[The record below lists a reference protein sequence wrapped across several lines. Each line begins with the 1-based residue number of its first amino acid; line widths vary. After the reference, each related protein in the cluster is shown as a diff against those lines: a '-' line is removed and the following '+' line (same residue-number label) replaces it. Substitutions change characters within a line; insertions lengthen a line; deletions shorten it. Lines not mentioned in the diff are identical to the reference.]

1 MLKALVII
9 LAALL
14 LCAVPAGQ
22 VGGSGR
28 IPEETSISA
37 TDERFL
43 EELRAADPKTAA
55 FADAEFLA
63 YVRRTCGIEAYRAV
77 YQALIRHMYTPE
89 TWHARTGKTAL
100 VLYDEYSGALDPDSP
115 SYRSDIRVLPPS
127 EETTICVVGDVSFAD
142 NYEIMPALN
151 ERGRG
156 LLGVLSG
163 EVVDILRGADILM
176 VNSEF
181 AFTTRGEPIIGKTYT
196 FRGDPEN
203 VKYLQEM
210 GTDIVTLAN
219 NHVYDYGEV
228 GFADTLET
236 FRNAGIPYIGAGEN
250 VDEASRPFYFIQNG
264 RKYAFTAAT
273 RAEKRVLTPE
283 ATDHSSGVLRMYDMT
298 AYLEVLREAERQC
311 DVSIAYV
318 HWGAEKKYE
327 TEEGLY
333 EDAAAM
339 IEAGADAV
347 VGAHAHLLQ
356 EISHYNGVPI
366 VFNLG
371 NFLFDE
377 LTLETAVLRL
387 TVNRNG
393 KMSVRMIPCLQED
406 RYTRLLTGTESERV
420 FRLLRRLS
428 PNVSIDREGNVS
440 FRVSETAA

>member
-1 MLKALVII
+1 MLKALVLL

-14 LCAVPAGQ
+14 LFTAGS
-22 VGGSGR
+22 GGRSGR
-28 IPEETSISA
+28 IPDRTSVNG

-55 FADAEFLA
+55 FADEEFLD
-63 YVRRTCGIEAYRAV
+63 YVRRTCGTEAYRAIF
-77 YQALIRHMYTPE
+77 QALIRHMYTPE

-115 SYRSDIRVLPPS
+115 AYRSDIRVLPPS
-127 EETTICVVGDVSFAD
+127 EETSICIVGDVSFAD
-142 NYEIMPALN
+142 NYEIMPAMN
-151 ERGRG
+151 ERGKG
-156 LLGVLSG
+156 LLGVLSR
-163 EVVDILRGADILM
+163 EVVDVLRGADILM

-181 AFTTRGEPIIGKTYT
+181 AFTTRGAPISGKTYT
-196 FRGDPEN
+196 FRGDPGN
-203 VKYLQEM
+203 VKYLLEM

-236 FRNAGIPYIGAGEN
+236 FRNAGIPYIGAGEDI
-250 VDEASRPFYFIQNG
+250 DEASRPFYFIQNG

-283 ATDHSSGVLRMYDMT
+283 ATEISSGVLRMYDMT

-327 TEEGLY
+327 TEDGLY
-333 EDAAAM
+333 EDAVAM

-356 EISHYNGVPI
+356 EISHYEGVPI

-387 TVNRNG
+387 TVNGNG
-393 KMSVRMIPCLQED
+393 RMSVRMIPCLQED
-406 RYTRLLTGTESERV
+406 RYTRLLSGTESERV

-428 PNVSIDREGNVS
+428 PNVSIDSEGNVS
-440 FRVSETAA
+440 FRTAEATG